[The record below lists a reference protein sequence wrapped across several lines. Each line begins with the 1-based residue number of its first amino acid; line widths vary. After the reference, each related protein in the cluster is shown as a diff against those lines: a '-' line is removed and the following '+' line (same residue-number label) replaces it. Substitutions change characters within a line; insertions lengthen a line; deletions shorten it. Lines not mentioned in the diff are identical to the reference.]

1 MSLLFRDA
9 TTTIECSICNLE
21 HDVNEWFDMIII
33 GGETWRK
40 IFIYFII
47 KKNRKQPP
55 PQL

>member
-1 MSLLFRDA
+1 MSLLFRDE

-47 KKNRKQPP
+47 KKKRKQPP